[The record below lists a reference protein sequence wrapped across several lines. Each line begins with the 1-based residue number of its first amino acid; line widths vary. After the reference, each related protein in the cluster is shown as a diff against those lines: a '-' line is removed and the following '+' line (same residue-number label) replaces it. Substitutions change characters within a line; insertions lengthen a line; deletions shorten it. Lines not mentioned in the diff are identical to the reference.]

1 MDVRERVSLMGMQ
14 IDRVTEG
21 QAVATI
27 GRSLEAGRGGW
38 VITPNLEHLRQ
49 FSKQHSLRSLFE
61 NADHVLAD
69 GMPLVWASR
78 LAGTPLPA
86 RVAGSD
92 LIWSLSSEAGR
103 RGASIFVLGGTREA
117 GWEAARRLKEKCP
130 GLRIAGMIYPPL
142 GFEHDPQAM
151 EQIEDTL
158 AEVRPD
164 IVYVGLGFPKQ
175 ERVIARLRQ
184 RFPRTW
190 FLGIGI
196 SIGFVGGHVSRA
208 PVWMQRIGLEWLHR
222 LAQEPR
228 RLARRY
234 LVHGLP
240 FAARLLAHGAAVRF
254 SGTRLRTGAR
264 LTQGRVRQA
273 PAQIGPAAAAAPAPG
288 ASAATPASRPRS
300 TAGRLGRRT
309 TTARS

>member
-14 IDRVTEG
+14 IDRVTEN

-27 GRSLEAGRGGW
+27 GQSLAAGRGGW
-38 VITPNLEHLRQ
+38 VITPNLEHLRR
-49 FSKQHSLRSLFE
+49 FSKEASLRPFFE
-61 NADHVLAD
+61 TADLVLAD

-117 GWEAARRLKEKCP
+117 GWEAARRLKDKCP
-130 GLRIAGMIYPPL
+130 GLRIAGMIYPPH
-142 GFEHDPQAM
+142 GFENDNPAM
-151 EQIEDTL
+151 EQIESTL
-158 AEVRPD
+158 EELQPD

-175 ERVIARLRQ
+175 EHVIARLRE
-184 RFPRTW
+184 RCPRTW

-208 PVWMQRIGLEWLHR
+208 PMWMQRSGLEWLHR
-222 LAQEPR
+222 LIQEPR
-228 RLARRY
+228 RLASRY
-234 LVHGLP
+234 LVYGLP
-240 FAARLLAHGAAVRF
+240 FAARLLAHGAFA
-254 SGTRLRTGAR
+254 RLRMAFSLGVR
-264 LTQGRVRQA
+264 RVR
-273 PAQIGPAAAAAPAPG
+273 
-288 ASAATPASRPRS
+288 PR
-300 TAGRLGRRT
+300 LEEQ
-309 TTARS
+309 